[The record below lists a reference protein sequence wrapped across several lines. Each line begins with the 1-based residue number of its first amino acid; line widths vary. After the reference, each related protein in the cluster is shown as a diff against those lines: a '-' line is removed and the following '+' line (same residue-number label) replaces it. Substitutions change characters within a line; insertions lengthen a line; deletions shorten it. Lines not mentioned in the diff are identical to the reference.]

1 MVQYEGYTLDQ
12 LEAAA
17 GGGAKR
23 RWKRT
28 RRKFSR
34 MKDDPWSALAGALT
48 GGLLGGMA
56 MGGAGSLAGAAMGAS
71 SKTEGGGQTEAPP
84 TMDTETTLLGNSVD
98 GGSGG
103 GTFNEEEEKE
113 KRAKVNKAK
122 LGTRGLRIPLA
133 STQSTTTNTA
143 ATTGVQI

>member
-28 RRKFSR
+28 RRKFSKI
-34 MKDDPWSALAGALT
+34 KDNPLEALQGALL
-48 GGLLGGMA
+48 GGLLLGPVGAVIGANKFAKNGDGGD
-56 MGGAGSLAGAAMGAS
+56 
-71 SKTEGGGQTEAPP
+71 QTEAPAD
-84 TMDTETTLLGNSVD
+84 MNTETTLLGNSVD

-103 GTFNEEEEKE
+103 GTFDEEEEKE